1 MTGRGSNPPPFPGRR
16 PPGGKPGGG
25 PGGGQGGYGGGSR
38 WTNPAAG
45 SGGGYG
51 GGSFGSPNPHR
62 LYRNPRAG
70 KVAGVCAG
78 VADYFSVD
86 AWLVRLGMVLGLVFF
101 FPATIIAYIVLAVV
115 LKPQPQGLYGSSE
128 EEVFWRSVTTRPDQT
143 LAGLRA
149 KFRDLDREIGAMESA
164 VASREFDLRRQFK
177 DLEK

>member
-16 PPGGKPGGG
+16 PPGGPSGGG
-25 PGGGQGGYGGGSR
+25 SGGYGGGSR

-45 SGGGYG
+45 AQGGTHGGGG
-51 GGSFGSPNPHR
+51 TFRSPNPHR

-115 LKPQPQGLYGSSE
+115 LKPQPQGLYESNE

>member
-16 PPGGKPGGG
+16 PPGGTSGGG
-25 PGGGQGGYGGGSR
+25 SGGYGGGSR

-45 SGGGYG
+45 AQGGTYG
-51 GGSFGSPNPHR
+51 GGGTFGSPNPHR

-115 LKPQPQGLYGSSE
+115 LKPQPQGLYGSNE

-149 KFRDLDREIGAMESA
+149 KFRDLDREIGAMETA

>member
-16 PPGGKPGGG
+16 PPGGTSGGG
-25 PGGGQGGYGGGSR
+25 SGGYGGGSR

-45 SGGGYG
+45 AQGGTYGSGGT
-51 GGSFGSPNPHR
+51 FGSPNPHR

-101 FPATIIAYIVLAVV
+101 FPATIIAYLVLAVV
-115 LKPQPQGLYGSSE
+115 LKPQPQGLYGSNE

-149 KFRDLDREIGAMESA
+149 KFRDLDREIGAMETA

>member
-16 PPGGKPGGG
+16 PPGGQ
-25 PGGGQGGYGGGSR
+25 GGGQGGYGGGSR
-38 WTNPAAG
+38 WNNPNAG
-45 SGGGYG
+45 GRGGGYG
-51 GGSFGSPNPHR
+51 AGGTFNSPNPHR
-62 LYRNPRAG
+62 LYRNPQAG

-78 VADYFSVD
+78 VAEYFSVD

-101 FPATIIAYIVLAVV
+101 FPATIIAYIVLAIV
-115 LKPQPQGLYGSSE
+115 LKPQPQGLYASTE
-128 EEVFWRSVTTRPDQT
+128 EAVFWRSVTTRPDQT

-149 KFRDLDREIGAMESA
+149 KFRDLDREIGAMETA

>member
-16 PPGGKPGGG
+16 PPGG
-25 PGGGQGGYGGGSR
+25 GQGWSGGNSR
-38 WTNPAAG
+38 WTNPSAG
-45 SGGGYG
+45 SGGGHG
-51 GGSFGSPNPHR
+51 GAAFRSPNPHR
-62 LYRNPRAG
+62 LFRNPRAG

-86 AWLVRLGMVLGLVFF
+86 AWLVRLGMVLGLLFF
-101 FPATIIAYIVLAVV
+101 FPATIIAYIVLAIV
-115 LKPQPQGLYGSSE
+115 LKPQPQGLYESRE

-149 KFRDLDREIGAMESA
+149 KFRDLDREIGAMETA